1 MSKIDTKLPELYKKY
16 DCYDDGKITES
27 RKYQVLITDI
37 IPFDKADKD
46 LKNQYKQFL
55 IDWDFVHLYAKETDY
70 FIFAVS
76 YEQWLPQVEI
86 FVRTLDG
93 GWFGMGEWNKYDNTF
108 DCTWCSGRLII
119 PE

>member
-16 DCYDDGKITES
+16 DCYDDGKITEF

-37 IPFDKADKD
+37 IPFNKADKD
-46 LKNQYKQFL
+46 LVKIWKIAVKDYYWLF
-55 IDWDFVHLYAKETDY
+55 AEETDY

-76 YEQWLPQVEI
+76 YEWWYPQVEI
-86 FVRTLDG
+86 FVRTIDG
-93 GWFGMGEWNKYDNTF
+93 GWFGLGNWNNAGQYF
-108 DCTWCSGRLII
+108 ESWWCSGRLII

>member
-37 IPFDKADKD
+37 ISFKDANPDLVRAWHNMIIDFD
-46 LKNQYKQFL
+46 Q
-55 IDWDFVHLYAKETDY
+55 LYAKETDY

-76 YEQWLPQVEI
+76 YEWWYPQVEI
-86 FVRTLDG
+86 FVRTIDG
-93 GWFGMGEWNKYDNTF
+93 GWFGLGEWNPHEEEWNT
-108 DCTWCSGRLII
+108 TWCSGRLII
-119 PE
+119 SD

>member
-37 IPFDKADKD
+37 IPFEEADPD
-46 LKNQYKQFL
+46 LIEAWKTTVKEY
-55 IDWDFVHLYAKETDY
+55 DWLYDKETDY

-76 YEQWLPQVEI
+76 YERWYPQVEI
-86 FVRTLDG
+86 FARTLDR
-93 GWFGMGEWNKYDNTF
+93 GWFGLGEWDDYHRTF
-108 DCTWCSGRLII
+108 DGYWCSGKLII
-119 PE
+119 SE

>member
-37 IPFDKADKD
+37 IPFEEADPD
-46 LKNQYKQFL
+46 LIEAWKTAVKEY
-55 IDWDFVHLYAKETDY
+55 DWLYDKETDY

-76 YEQWLPQVEI
+76 YERWYPQVEI
-86 FVRTLDG
+86 FARTLDR
-93 GWFGMGEWNKYDNTF
+93 GWFGLGEWDDYHRTF
-108 DCTWCSGRLII
+108 DGYWCSGRLII
-119 PE
+119 LE

>member
-37 IPFDKADKD
+37 IPFDKADEE
-46 LKNQYKQFL
+46 L
-55 IDWDFVHLYAKETDY
+55 IKEWHTQVLECHWLFAQETDY

-76 YEQWLPQVEI
+76 YEQWCPKVEI
-86 FVRTLDG
+86 FVRTTDG
-93 GWFGMGEWNKYDNTF
+93 GWFGLGEWNDYDYYFNINY
-108 DCTWCSGRLII
+108 CSGRLII
-119 PE
+119 PD

>member
-27 RKYQVLITDI
+27 RKYQVLVADI
-37 IPFDKADKD
+37 IPFNKADKE
-46 LKNQYKQFL
+46 L
-55 IDWDFVHLYAKETDY
+55 IEAWRTQVLECHWLFAKETDY

-76 YEQWLPQVEI
+76 YEQWYPQVEI
-86 FVRTLDG
+86 FARTKDG
-93 GWFGMGEWNKYDNTF
+93 GWFGLGTYNPYEQYWN
-108 DCTWCSGRLII
+108 CLWCSGRLII

>member
-37 IPFDKADKD
+37 IPFNKADKD
-46 LKNQYKQFL
+46 LVEAWIFAINQY
-55 IDWDFVHLYAKETDY
+55 DWLFAKETDY

-76 YEQWLPQVEI
+76 YEQWYPQVEI
-86 FVRTLDG
+86 FARTKDG
-93 GWFGMGEWNKYDNTF
+93 GWFGLGTYDPYEQYWN
-108 DCTWCSGRLII
+108 CLWCSGRLII

>member
-37 IPFDKADKD
+37 IPFNKADKD
-46 LKNQYKQFL
+46 LVEAWHEEVLTNHWIFAQ
-55 IDWDFVHLYAKETDY
+55 ETDY

-76 YEQWLPQVEI
+76 YEQWYPKIEI

-93 GWFGMGEWNKYDNTF
+93 GWFGLGEWDDYEDRFNIN
-108 DCTWCSGRLII
+108 WCSGRLII

>member
-37 IPFDKADKD
+37 IPFNKADTD
-46 LKNQYKQFL
+46 LVEAWKTEIEKHP
-55 IDWDFVHLYAKETDY
+55 WLYNTETDY

-76 YEQWLPQVEI
+76 YEWWYPQVEI

-93 GWFGMGEWNKYDNTF
+93 GWFGMGEWNKYDTTF
-108 DCTWCSGRLII
+108 DNMWCSGRLII

>member
-37 IPFDKADKD
+37 IPFKDADKD
-46 LKNQYKQFL
+46 LIKAWKIAVADYYWLFATK
-55 IDWDFVHLYAKETDY
+55 TDY

-76 YEQWLPQVEI
+76 YEWWYPQVEI
-86 FVRTLDG
+86 FVRTIDG
-93 GWFGMGEWNKYDNTF
+93 GWFGIGEWNSVEQCFNSW
-108 DCTWCSGRLII
+108 WCSGRLII

>member
-55 IDWDFVHLYAKETDY
+55 ID
-70 FIFAVS
+70 
-76 YEQWLPQVEI
+76 
-86 FVRTLDG
+86 
-93 GWFGMGEWNKYDNTF
+93 
-108 DCTWCSGRLII
+108 
-119 PE
+119 

>member
-37 IPFDKADKD
+37 IPFKEANPD
-46 LKNQYKQFL
+46 LVRAWHNEVINSNQ
-55 IDWDFVHLYAKETDY
+55 LYAKETDY

-76 YEQWLPQVEI
+76 YEWWYPQVEI
-86 FVRTLDG
+86 FVRTIDG
-93 GWFGMGEWNKYDNTF
+93 VWFGLGEWDSKERCFNSW
-108 DCTWCSGRLII
+108 WCSGRLII

>member
-16 DCYDDGKITES
+16 DCYDDGKVTES

-37 IPFDKADKD
+37 IAFKDADKD
-46 LKNQYKQFL
+46 LVEAWKIAVKDSYWLF
-55 IDWDFVHLYAKETDY
+55 AEETDY

-76 YEQWLPQVEI
+76 YEWYYPQVEI
-86 FVRTLDG
+86 FARTKRGD
-93 GWFGMGEWNKYDNTF
+93 WFGLGEWDPYEREWNG
-108 DCTWCSGRLII
+108 TWCSGSLYI

>member
-27 RKYQVLITDI
+27 RKYQVLITNI
-37 IPFDKADKD
+37 IPFEEADKD
-46 LKNQYKQFL
+46 LIKAWKIAVADYYWLFATK
-55 IDWDFVHLYAKETDY
+55 TDY

-76 YEQWLPQVEI
+76 YEWWYPQVEI
-86 FVRTLDG
+86 FARTIDG
-93 GWFGMGEWNKYDNTF
+93 GWFGLGEWNNSEQCF
-108 DCTWCSGRLII
+108 NSWWCSGRLII

>member
-1 MSKIDTKLPELYKKY
+1 MSKTDTKLPELYKKY
-16 DCYDDGKITES
+16 DCYDDGKIRES

-37 IPFDKADKD
+37 IPFDKADEE
-46 LKNQYKQFL
+46 L
-55 IDWDFVHLYAKETDY
+55 IYEWHTQVLECHWLFAQETDY

-93 GWFGMGEWNKYDNTF
+93 GWFGLGEWNKYDNTF

-119 PE
+119 PD

>member
-37 IPFDKADKD
+37 IPFEEADPD
-46 LKNQYKQFL
+46 LVEAWKKTVKEY
-55 IDWDFVHLYAKETDY
+55 DWLYDTETDY
-70 FIFAVS
+70 FIFGVS
-76 YEQWLPQVEI
+76 YERWYPQVEI
-86 FVRTLDG
+86 FVRTRDKV
-93 GWFGMGEWNKYDNTF
+93 WFGLGEWDDYHRTF
-108 DCTWCSGRLII
+108 DSYWCSGRLII